1 MRPDTFSGFFN
12 LKPQGDRMKNLRRTY
27 CKYLFAAFGRA
38 VVTSIYSIVDL
49 ACVGQYEGPVG
60 AAAMS
65 VITPMWSVIISIG
78 MLFGIG
84 GSVVLAIAR
93 G

>member
-1 MRPDTFSGFFN
+1 
-12 LKPQGDRMKNLRRTY
+12 
-27 CKYLFAAFGRA
+27 
-38 VVTSIYSIVDL
+38 
-49 ACVGQYEGPVG
+49 
-60 AAAMS
+60 MS

-93 G
+93 AKERRAEQRVFYVHTGSFP